1 VKDMLS
7 NIKEKI
13 KKEELIIKEL
23 EQKID
28 WHKGKISAFR
38 EVLQSSKLDDRC
50 RNAGIGS
57 DIKNILIEN
66 GEPLS
71 SLIIYEKLL
80 KKGFVVTKKSVNTM
94 LYYLIKSDS
103 RLKKVARSTWEYD
116 LKDDDTDQ
124 KEKETENVR

>member
-1 VKDMLS
+1 MKTNNL
-7 NIKEKI
+7 KEKI

-38 EVLQSSKLDDRC
+38 EILQSSQPNDKC

-57 DIKNILIEN
+57 EIKNILIEN
-66 GEPLS
+66 GEPLT
-71 SLIIYEKLL
+71 SLMIYEKLL
-80 KKGFVVTKKSVNTM
+80 KKGFVITKKSVNTM

-116 LKDDDTDQ
+116 LKDDDLDQ
-124 KEKETENVR
+124 KEKETVNVG